1 MTAIQHIERL
11 ARGRSEQAVAVI
23 KNVQQMSNI
32 PMHEMQLALKQ
43 LLNCGRIALH
53 FHPDRIDSRGMTVA
67 EGLLRDGQ
75 YRSQFETHISN
86 GQLSPELG
94 GPRDH
99 WENQLLGMYTRAL
112 NLGLNTVHSI
122 WGCGRTVPPHVLEAV
137 IFDSY
142 KCDGALNL

>member
-75 YRSQFETHISN
+75 Y
-86 GQLSPELG
+86 
-94 GPRDH
+94 
-99 WENQLLGMYTRAL
+99 
-112 NLGLNTVHSI
+112 
-122 WGCGRTVPPHVLEAV
+122 
-137 IFDSY
+137 
-142 KCDGALNL
+142 